1 MAKNNRTLRWGACL
15 FFLIACGQQ
24 QIDGGGV
31 VVIEIA
37 GNWNS
42 QWGEENIGET
52 HWNTAT
58 LISFDNSS
66 NTAITQMPVD
76 DEYNPSKF
84 SKSVWTEP
92 VDGSFYYCTFVYG
105 LASETD
111 ALAASNTTDANDLEG
126 EGCGGFSWTKL
137 EAH

>member
-1 MAKNNRTLRWGACL
+1 MTSNKRAFRWGACL
-15 FFLIACGQQ
+15 FFLIACGEQP
-24 QIDGGGV
+24 IDDGGV

-37 GNWNS
+37 GDWNS
-42 QWGEENIGET
+42 QWGEESIGKT
-52 HWNTAT
+52 HWNSAT
-58 LISFDNSS
+58 LVSFDNTA
-66 NTAITQMPVD
+66 NMAITQMPAD
-76 DEYNPSKF
+76 DEYNPNKF

-105 LASETD
+105 LASESD
-111 ALAASNTTDANDLEG
+111 AKAAPNTSDVNDLDG